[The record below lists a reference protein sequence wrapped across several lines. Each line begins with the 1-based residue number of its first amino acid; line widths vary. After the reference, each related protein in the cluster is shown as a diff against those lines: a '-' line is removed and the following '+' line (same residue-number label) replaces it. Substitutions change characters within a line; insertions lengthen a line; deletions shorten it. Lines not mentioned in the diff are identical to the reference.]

1 MSSKKVYGFYSFEND
16 IILDPFM
23 GSGTSAIAAL
33 ELKRKFVGYE
43 ISEKY
48 VDLANKR
55 INEIKNSLF

>member
-1 MSSKKVYGFYSFEND
+1 MSGKKVYGFYSFEND

-48 VDLANKR
+48 IDLANKR
-55 INEIKNSLF
+55 IQEINNVLF

>member
-1 MSSKKVYGFYSFEND
+1 MSGKKVYGFYSFEND

-33 ELKRKFVGYE
+33 KLKRKFVGYE

-55 INEIKNSLF
+55 IQEINNVLF

>member
-1 MSSKKVYGFYSFEND
+1 MSGKKVYGFYSFEND

-48 VDLANKR
+48 VDLVNKR
-55 INEIKNSLF
+55 IQEINNVLF

>member
-1 MSSKKVYGFYSFEND
+1 MSGKKVYGFYSFEND

-33 ELKRKFVGYE
+33 KLKRKFVGYE